1 MSLARGSHLQGF
13 VEVRAARRALGDHL
27 LYPEGETRAR
37 RGGRLALVTR
47 PEGGRARV
55 VLSCQAVPASQSG
68 AHEGPAESG
77 DGCQAQFP
85 Q

>member
-1 MSLARGSHLQGF
+1 MEA
-13 VEVRAARRALGDHL
+13 RAARRDLGDHL
-27 LYPEGETRAR
+27 LYSEGETEAR
-37 RGGRLALVTR
+37 RGGRLALVTW

-55 VLSCQAVPASQSG
+55 VLSCQPVPASQSG
-68 AHEGPAESG
+68 THEGPAESG